1 MKIKTNINGIEV
13 EKEIS
18 IYQALKVL
26 DKEDIVLM
34 LLDSDTKLTW
44 LQQQLET
51 TYQDKLVNKYYDEI
65 KQNLVQEIQ
74 DKIKDLKDSIFYTN
88 MQDYLD
94 SEDRE
99 LLDKWG
105 AERKRWESVLN
116 EILCE
121 SVSSNNK

>member
-18 IYQALKVL
+18 IYQAINVL

-34 LLDSDTKLTW
+34 LLDSDTKLNW

-51 TYQDKLVNKYYDEI
+51 TYQDKLVNKYYDELKRNI
-65 KQNLVQEIQ
+65 VQEIQ
-74 DKIKDLKDSIFYTN
+74 DKIEDLKESIFYTN

-94 SEDRE
+94 SEDKK
-99 LLDKWG
+99 LLDQWS
-105 AERKRWESVLN
+105 AERKRLESVLN

-121 SVSSNNK
+121 SVSSNNE

>member
-18 IYQALKVL
+18 IYQAINVL

-34 LLDSDTKLTW
+34 LLDSDTKLNW

-51 TYQDKLVNKYYDEI
+51 TYQYKLVNKYYDEM

-74 DKIKDLKDSIFYTN
+74 DKIEDLKESIFYTN
-88 MQDYLD
+88 MKDYLD
-94 SEDRE
+94 SEDKK
-99 LLDKWG
+99 LLDQWS
-105 AERKRWESVLN
+105 AERKRWESILD

-121 SVSSNNK
+121 SVSSNH